1 MIKACIL
8 DMDGVIVD
16 TEGIHVEAFRQFLHE
31 HSIHYSEELLLSF
44 IGYSIEDNITDIKK
58 RFPNKVKMSTAAAVK
73 RRNNIYLTLLSQQ
86 NLQPQP
92 GLLELID
99 YCNNH
104 TIKLAVA
111 SSSDFLQ
118 VDLIMKKIAGNYE
131 VIFDAVITGDDV
143 SHKKPAPDIYN
154 KTVEKLAVPAHSCI
168 AFEDSSA
175 GIQSAKA
182 AGINCVA
189 VRSQYTTAKD
199 LQNAGRIVD
208 SLHEPVINNFW
219 ER

>member
-1 MIKACIL
+1 L

-16 TEGIHVEAFRQFLHE
+16 TEGIHIEAFRQFLQE
-31 HSIHYSEELLLSF
+31 HSIQYSEEFLRGL

-58 RFPNKVKMSTAAAVK
+58 RFPDEMKMSTAAAVK
-73 RRNNIYLTLLSQQ
+73 RRNDMYLTLLSQH

-92 GLLELID
+92 SLLELID
-99 YCNNH
+99 YCKNH
-104 TIKLAVA
+104 TIKLALA
-111 SSSDFLQ
+111 SSSEFRQ
-118 VDLIMKKIAGNYE
+118 VDIIMKKVAGDYE
-131 VIFDAVITGDDV
+131 AIFDAIITGDDV
-143 SHKKPAPDIYN
+143 IQKKPAPDIYK

-182 AGINCVA
+182 AGIICVA
-189 VRSQYTTAKD
+189 VRSQFTTASD
-199 LQNAGRIVD
+199 LQNADRIVD

-219 ER
+219 ES

>member
-1 MIKACIL
+1 MFNACIL

-16 TEGIHVEAFRQFLHE
+16 TEGIHIEAFRQFLQE
-31 HSIHYSEELLLSF
+31 HSIQHSEELLLSF
-44 IGYSIEDNITDIKK
+44 IGYSIEDNIIDIQK
-58 RFPNKVKMSTAAAVK
+58 RFPDEVKISTAAAVK
-73 RRNNIYLTLLSQQ
+73 RRNDIYLTLLAQHD
-86 NLQPQP
+86 LQPQP
-92 GLLELID
+92 GLLELIE

-131 VIFDAVITGDDV
+131 TIFDAIITGDDV
-143 SHKKPAPDIYN
+143 IHKKPAPDIYN
-154 KTVEKLAVPAHSCI
+154 KTVEKLAVPAHTCI

-182 AGINCVA
+182 TGISCVA

-199 LQNAGRIVD
+199 LENADRIID